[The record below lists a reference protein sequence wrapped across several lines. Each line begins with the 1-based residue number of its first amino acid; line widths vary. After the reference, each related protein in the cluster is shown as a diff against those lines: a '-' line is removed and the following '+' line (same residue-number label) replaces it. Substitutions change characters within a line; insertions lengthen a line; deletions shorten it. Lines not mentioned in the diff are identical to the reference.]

1 MCTSASTPQNKLSE
15 ARQRHITLVT
25 TVRHSSM
32 PRCHRTLPLPKP
44 LMVESPQN
52 GCPALRT
59 ATVGVGCVLRAPSNC
74 LSIII
79 PLVYHKGGI
88 DDNNAKFPIYLQF
101 EPTGTALLNNVQKK
115 WIVEIS

>member
-1 MCTSASTPQNKLSE
+1 
-15 ARQRHITLVT
+15 
-25 TVRHSSM
+25 
-32 PRCHRTLPLPKP
+32 
-44 LMVESPQN
+44 MVESPQN

-101 EPTGTALLNNVQKK
+101 EPTGTALLNNVQKNGLLK
-115 WIVEIS
+115 SADENELFSRTHRGNKGVLDSWVFGPRHYKQPGPNNAILALSGKQ